1 MRRLRLML
9 ALAALTLVAPAVAQ
23 GQSDYIVV
31 LRDGTDVDAVVNEH
45 VAQHGADVSHRY
57 YYALDGYAAR
67 LTTAAYAAIQQ
78 DARVLFVS
86 ENRTVRASSV
96 CDPAAL
102 QCLPTG
108 VDRIDADVSSAVSG
122 DGAGAVDVNVAVLDT
137 GIDLAHPDLNVAGGV
152 SCQESAGL
160 DDKNGHGTLVAGIIG
175 AKDNGFGVV
184 GVAPGAR
191 LWAVRTLNQGAH
203 TGPQGNAE
211 GGLDELVCSVDWVT
225 STRTDL
231 DPTNDIAV
239 ANMSLEGRGSDD
251 RNCGLSNGDPLHL
264 AICNSVIAGV
274 LYVVAA
280 GNSGVDLR
288 DTIPAS
294 YDEVLTATAMWDTD
308 GTPGGLNESAFPKG
322 IIARLNCN
330 GRDDTYV
337 AFSNFAGLPLD
348 RAHTIAAPGVC
359 IVSTLQGGTYGGY
372 LSGTSMAAPHVSG
385 TATLCIASGVCDG
398 EPAEMIDKLVDDA
411 EAYNVLHPS
420 YGFLGDPAHPLDPSH
435 FYFGNYVGYL
445 IRAATY

>member
-9 ALAALTLVAPAVAQ
+9 ALAALALAAPAVAQ

-31 LRDGTDVDAVVNEH
+31 FRDGTDVDAVVDEH

-57 YYALDGYAAR
+57 YHALDGYAAR
-67 LTTAAYAAIQQ
+67 MTTVAYAAIRQ

-86 ENRTVRASSV
+86 ENRAVRPSSL
-96 CDPAAL
+96 CDPTAL

-108 VDRIDADVSSAVSG
+108 IDRIDADLSSAVSG

-137 GIDLAHPDLNVAGGV
+137 GIDLTHPDLNVAGGV

-160 DDKNGHGTLVAGIIG
+160 DDKNGHGTHVAGIIG
-175 AKDNGFGVV
+175 AKDNGYGVV

-191 LWAVRTLNQGAH
+191 LWVARVLNQGGH
-203 TGPQGNAE
+203 TGPQGSAE
-211 GGLDELVCSVDWVT
+211 GGLDELVCGVDWVT

-251 RNCGLSNGDPLHL
+251 GNCGLSNGDPLHL
-264 AICNSVIAGV
+264 AICNSVAAGV

-288 DTIPAS
+288 DTISAS
-294 YDEVLTATAMWDTD
+294 YDEVLTATMMWDTD
-308 GTPGGLNESAFPKG
+308 GQPGGLNQSSFPGRFSKLCV
-322 IIARLNCN
+322 A
-330 GRDDTYV
+330 RDDTYI
-337 AFSNFAGLPLD
+337 AFSNFARLPAD
-348 RAHTIAAPGVC
+348 RARVIAAPGVC
-359 IVSTLQGGTYGGY
+359 IASTLQGGNYEGY
-372 LSGTSMAAPHVSG
+372 FGGTSMAAAHVSG
-385 TATLCIASGVCDG
+385 TAALCIAAGACHG
-398 EPAEMIDKLVDDA
+398 EPAQIMQKLIGDA
-411 EAYNVLHPS
+411 RS
-420 YGFLGDPAHPLDPSH
+420 Y
-435 FYFGNYVGYL
+435 
-445 IRAATY
+445 